1 MTVFENKF
9 DRGFPAVFMVGTLL
23 FLLVFSSTVEAKK
36 KDDNIF
42 LTAEIS
48 NRSPYPGEAVTLTY
62 KLYSKTGDIKYAR
75 REDDI
80 NLEGGSEAYFSRIE
94 TDSRGRR
101 EKVDG
106 EDYYV
111 FPLEKYVLSVDRKG
125 NYSYKG
131 GSFNIGVNH
140 PVVYEDSFWGRRRG
154 YKTEN
159 KLLAAP
165 QVSFK
170 VKQLPAPPKGY
181 DDVNTV
187 GQFEISTSVP
197 PGEIILDQPA
207 RAIITLKGR
216 GLLEEEVL
224 PQYADA
230 FLGDDLKLK
239 SMSENRNVYF
249 DGKSV
254 VTELTLD
261 CEFIPL
267 AKEVEIGPVKFKYFN
282 PVSDRFEEKSSL
294 PVKVKVRSIT
304 SKMPTTD
311 V

>member
-1 MTVFENKF
+1 MTVSENKYHK
-9 DRGFPAVFMVGTLL
+9 GLPAIFLVGTLL
-23 FLLVFSSTVEAKK
+23 FLFLFTSPAEAKK
-36 KDDNIF
+36 RDDIF

-48 NRSPYPGEAVTLTY
+48 NASPYPGEAVMLTY
-62 KLYSKTGDIKYAR
+62 KLYSITGDIEYAR
-75 REDDI
+75 REGDT
-80 NLEGGSEAYFSRIE
+80 NLAGGSETYFSRIQ

-111 FPLEKYVLSVDRKG
+111 FPLEKYILSVDKKG

-131 GSFNIGVNH
+131 GSFKVGVNW
-140 PVVYEDSFWGRRRG
+140 PVVYEDPFWGRRRG
-154 YKTEN
+154 YKPEN
-159 KLLAAP
+159 IFLDVP

-181 DDVNTV
+181 NDVNTV

-216 GLLEEEVL
+216 GLLGEEVL
-224 PQYADA
+224 PEYADA
-230 FLGDDLKLK
+230 FLGEDLRLK

-267 AKEVEIGPVKFKYFN
+267 AKEVEIGSVKFKYFN
-282 PVSDRFEEKSSL
+282 PVSGRFEEKSSL
-294 PVKVKVRSIT
+294 PVKVNVRSIT